1 MSELDKMMAF
11 GHWLSERR
19 GQLNM
24 ELIQM
29 STQAKYSEAAVRV
42 KAGHVEAFSMVYAA
56 FKDLYDNDLN
66 QFMKEYLGQELKDEE
81 ESDGHS

>member
-19 GQLNM
+19 VQLNL

-29 STQAKYSEAAVRV
+29 STQAKYSESAVRV
-42 KAGHVEAFSMVYAA
+42 KAGHVEAFGMVCVA
-56 FKDLYDNDLN
+56 FKDLYDGDIGK
-66 QFMKEYLGQELKDEE
+66 FMKEYLGQELEEEE
-81 ESDGHS
+81 ESDGSS

>member
-19 GQLNM
+19 TQLNV

-29 STQAKYSEAAVRV
+29 STQAKYSEAALRV
-42 KAGHVEAFSMVYAA
+42 KAGHVEAFGMVFLA
-56 FKDLYDNDLN
+56 FKDLYDGDLN
-66 QFMKEYLGQELKDEE
+66 KFMKEYLGREPEEEE
-81 ESDGHS
+81 ESDGSS